1 MIEYF
6 LIGFIVITLLLFAY
20 IRLTY
25 PFWSMQPVY
34 HPYDVFRSW
43 TNYPSII
50 WSGHPMRTKYT
61 DVSKIKTIAYMDA
74 DPDQKRDLVDLLQ
87 TQLID
92 SDRVICTIDQDTIHT
107 YLTGHNHPAYIS
119 FFVKEH
125 YDVSGKALGQTL
137 RPESII
143 AIKKPVSTM
152 TSRPIRFFITTT
164 PNANPD
170 QTIVEWTVYYW
181 DHICAH
187 REHRKGHE
195 TRFTIQTHEYVQR
208 SKNPD
213 IPVSLFKKEETLCE
227 GIIPLT
233 QYTTYT
239 FLLRNIGVPPL
250 AKHCT
255 VVRVFKENKAILSD
269 FLFGLLHP
277 KYAIAGKAA
286 NPFTICAFPE
296 IGAVNALIEANLLY
310 VYALKREDHILA
322 LYFLKDGKAVYEDVD
337 GGGPL
342 LECVSSVCNMKQ
354 GAGLFFSGFLHAIR
368 AILHGQKKED
378 RYKILAFTDLG
389 HNDQLLEKWRWK
401 YTPIFTN
408 PSAYYLFN
416 GLVPGMPIPRQRCFI
431 VV

>member
-6 LIGFIVITLLLFAY
+6 IIGFILTTLFLFAY

-34 HPYDVFRSW
+34 HSYDFWRGW
-43 TNYPSII
+43 INQPSII

-61 DVSKIKTIAYMDA
+61 DVSKIKTIAYIDA
-74 DPDQKRDLVDLLQ
+74 DPEQKRDLVDLLQ

-92 SDRVICTIDQDTIHT
+92 SDRVICTIDQDTVHA

-119 FFVKEH
+119 FFMKEH
-125 YDVSGKALGQTL
+125 YDVSYQTMKKTL
-137 RPESII
+137 SPESII
-143 AIKKPVSTM
+143 TVKKPVSTM
-152 TSRPIRFFITTT
+152 TSRPIRVFITTT
-164 PNANPD
+164 TNPNP
-170 QTIVEWTVYYW
+170 IEWTVYYW

-187 REHRKGHE
+187 REHRKGYE
-195 TRFTIQTHEYVQR
+195 TRFTIQTHEYIQR

-213 IPVSLFKKEETLCE
+213 IPVSLFKKEETLCQ
-227 GIIPLT
+227 GIVALT

-239 FLLRNIGVPPL
+239 FLLRNIGVSPL

-277 KYAIAGKAA
+277 KYAAETTHAT

-296 IGAVNALIEANLLY
+296 IGALNALIESSLVY
-310 VYALKREDHILA
+310 VYALKREDHILG
-322 LYFLKDGKAVYEDVD
+322 LYFLKDGKAIYEDVD

-342 LECVSSVCNMKQ
+342 LECVSSVCNMTQ
-354 GAGLFFSGFLHAIR
+354 GVGLFFSGFLHALR
-368 AILHGQKKED
+368 AILHSQKKED
-378 RYKILAFTDLG
+378 RYKMLAFTDLG

-416 GLVPGMPIPRQRCFI
+416 GVVPGMPFPRQRCFI
-431 VV
+431 LL

>member
-6 LIGFIVITLLLFAY
+6 IIAFTLSLLLFFVY
-20 IRLTY
+20 IRLRY

-34 HPYDVFRSW
+34 HPYDILRSW
-43 TNYPSII
+43 IKSPSIL
-50 WSGHPMRTKYT
+50 WNGLLMKTKYT
-61 DVSKIKTIAYMDA
+61 DSLKVITIPYSEST
-74 DPDQKRDLVDLLQ
+74 DQHRKDLTNLLQ

-92 SDRVICTIDQDTIHT
+92 SERVISTTDQDALDT
-107 YLTGHNHPAYIS
+107 YLTGHNHPTYIS
-119 FFVKEH
+119 FFVKDH
-125 YDVSGKALGQTL
+125 YDVSYQTRDKTL
-137 RPESII
+137 SPDSII
-143 AIKKPVSTM
+143 ATKKPVSTM
-152 TSRPIRFFITTT
+152 TSRTIRFFITENGASQ
-164 PNANPD
+164 PIN
-170 QTIVEWTVYYW
+170 WTVYYW
-181 DHICAH
+181 DHICTH

-195 TRFTIQTHEYVQR
+195 TRFTIQTHEYIQR

-213 IPVSLFKKEETLCE
+213 IPISLFKKEETLCE
-227 GIIPLT
+227 GIVSLT

-239 FLLRNIGVPPL
+239 FLLRNIGVSPL

-277 KYAIAGKAA
+277 KYAMAGKAA

-296 IGAVNALIEANLLY
+296 IGALNALIESNLVY
-310 VYALKREDHILA
+310 VYALKREDHILG
-322 LYFLKDGKAVYEDVD
+322 LYFLKDGKATYEDID
-337 GGGPL
+337 GGGSL
-342 LECVSSVCNMKQ
+342 LECVSSVCNMTQ
-354 GAGLFFSGFLHAIR
+354 GVGLFFSGFLHALR
-368 AILHGQKKED
+368 AILHSQKKED

-416 GLVPGMPIPRQRCFI
+416 GLVPGMPFPRERCFI
-431 VV
+431 LL